1 MDISTAAD
9 STGPPGSIRE
19 HVYAVCLLRGLAL
32 GEKTTVAAK
41 TLGMENE
48 IGRIA
53 VGYSADMVA
62 VEENPLTNIR
72 TLEKA
77 DWVMVRGRIVP

>member
-1 MDISTAAD
+1 
-9 STGPPGSIRE
+9 
-19 HVYAVCLLRGLAL
+19 
-32 GEKTTVAAK
+32 
-41 TLGMENE
+41 MENE

-72 TLEKA
+72 TPRKGGLGHGKRTYRS
-77 DWVMVRGRIVP
+77 MIR

>member
-1 MDISTAAD
+1 
-9 STGPPGSIRE
+9 
-19 HVYAVCLLRGLAL
+19 
-32 GEKTTVAAK
+32 
-41 TLGMENE
+41 MENE

-62 VEENPLTNIR
+62 VEENPLTNVR

-77 DWVMVRGRIVP
+77 DWVRVRGRIVP